1 MPANT
6 PFVLVDGPRFTPLRY
21 GLLSAAQIIDDP
33 DPHWQIGTKFQP
45 DACGRDR
52 TVSAFCIAGAPASGT
67 GPKQITATGAPGS
80 AAEPFTVYAY
90 TNCSPV
96 GWGDNLEDLVAR
108 ASRHLDAGEG
118 RAVERMFWTG
128 TPDGGA
134 VIHPHLANDAD
145 TFAQTDGA
153 AYPVQLGSAA
163 SVVTA
168 AAVTPVLALSALE
181 GALAECYG
189 GEGVI
194 HIPGVAVSLLKEKG
208 LLETQGPNLRT
219 CLGHLVAVY
228 SSGNREG
235 PTGAVTGTDVWF
247 YATGAVMA
255 RRSPVKPTGYRPAD
269 FVGRSDNSTA
279 YVVER
284 TYVFDWDCCH
294 FAAQVDMP

>member
-6 PFVLVDGPRFTPLRY
+6 PFVVVDGPRFTPLRY
-21 GLLSAAQIIDDP
+21 GLLSAAQIVDDS
-33 DPHWQIGTKFQP
+33 DKHWEIGTKFQP
-45 DACGRDR
+45 DACARDK

-67 GPKQITATGAPGS
+67 GPKTISATGAPGS

-108 ASRHLDAGEG
+108 AGRQLDAGEG
-118 RAVERMFWTG
+118 RAVERMFWNG

-134 VIHPHLANDAD
+134 VIHPHLANDAN
-145 TFAQTDGA
+145 TFAAMDGA
-153 AYPVQLGSAA
+153 QYPVQLGSQA
-163 SVVTA
+163 VTVTTA
-168 AAVTPVLALSALE
+168 AAAPVAALAALE
-181 GALAECYG
+181 GALADCYG

-194 HIPGVAVSLLKEKG
+194 HIPAGAVTLLVEKG
-208 LLETQGPNLRT
+208 VLEKQGPQLRT
-219 CLGHLVAVY
+219 YLGNIVAAY

-235 PTGAVTGTDVWF
+235 PDGVVTGSDMWF

-255 RRSPVKPTGYRPAD
+255 RRSPVKPTGMRPAD
-269 FVGRSDNSTA
+269 FVGRTDNSTA

-284 TYVFDWDCCH
+284 TYVIDWDCCH
-294 FAAQVDMP
+294 FAAQVDVP